1 MADTVFLAVY
11 CTAAS
16 RRVSVHVFFSQQ
28 KNKKGGKKEEIELKY
43 RSASAEALDKQP
55 QSELLAGE
63 MERQRNASVSRNF
76 GQKML
81 FNALGARE
89 SSMVSCCRHPVR
101 RQNSRM

>member
-1 MADTVFLAVY
+1 MFFL
-11 CTAAS
+11 
-16 RRVSVHVFFSQQ
+16 QQ
-28 KNKKGGKKEEIELKY
+28 KNKKAGKKEEIELKY

-101 RQNSRM
+101 RQNSRMSGELDPGVVNENQCTKY